1 MSFSPR
7 LYLPAVPP
15 DAKEIAL
22 DPMASHYLV
31 KVLRLS
37 EGTRFIGFDPQAFQ
51 YELTLEK
58 QDPAQAV
65 VKVHSRTAPSLKLQG
80 QIALG
85 QSLPKASKMD
95 TILRQGTEVGVHRF
109 IPLVT
114 QRSVSRPDDS
124 GKDHKNERWQK
135 ILVEACR
142 QCGRNDV
149 PRLDA
154 VTDWKDGL
162 DLFAEFDHVL
172 LPYEK
177 EAPTLNTVLESKG
190 PAGKILI
197 LIGPEG
203 GWSPDEV
210 KEASDR
216 GACPIH
222 LPTPILRTETA
233 GVVVVSMVRFFQSR
247 SQEGIAR

>member
-7 LYLPAVPP
+7 LYLPAVSP
-15 DAKEIAL
+15 DAKEISL

-31 KVLRLS
+31 NVLRIP
-37 EGTRFIGFDPQAFQ
+37 EGARFIGFDPLAFQ

-58 QDPAQAV
+58 QDPVQAV
-65 VKVHSRTAPSLKLQG
+65 VKVHSRTAPSLYSRG

-95 TILRQGTEVGVHRF
+95 TILRQGTEVGIHRF

-124 GKDHKNERWQK
+124 GKGHKNERWQK

-149 PRLDA
+149 PRLDEVA
-154 VTDWKDGL
+154 DWKKGL
-162 DLFAEFDHVL
+162 DLFAEFDLVL

-190 PAGKILI
+190 PAAKILI
-197 LIGPEG
+197 LVGPEG
-203 GWSPDEV
+203 GWAPDEV

-216 GACPIH
+216 GACPVH

-247 SQEGIAR
+247 SNEGVHP